1 MTDSIVSNPYAVPAS
16 NLQALP
22 DAAGVPTLEEALS
35 RRYDFGIS
43 DLLGEAWTRTKGTK
57 GIIIGGF
64 VVFYAALF
72 AVMNVLGILLTIF
85 GVAGIAGMGLL
96 GGADDGSLAL
106 GAMAA
111 FFFGSMLVGFL
122 ATAMVYPFL
131 AGINMV
137 GIRAAAGQ
145 PVRFGEVFAH
155 FGRTVPVI
163 ITALLMTL
171 LVVVG
176 YMLFVVP
183 GIYLS
188 VAYILAIPLVV
199 ERGLSP
205 WQALEASRKAI
216 NQHWFKVFGLF
227 LLLGVLM
234 SLSMIPLGIGLL
246 WTIPLMVVSL
256 GVLYRT
262 IFGVRPV
269 ATN

>member
-1 MTDSIVSNPYAVPAS
+1 MTDTLASNPYAVPAS
-16 NLQALP
+16 NLQAIP

-35 RRYDFGIS
+35 RRYDFGVS
-43 DLLGEAWTRTKGTK
+43 DLLGEAWRRTKGTK

-72 AVMNVLGILLTIF
+72 AVMNVLGIILTVF

-111 FFFGSMLVGFL
+111 FFIGSMLVGFL

-145 PVRFGEVFAH
+145 PVRFGEIFSH

-171 LVVVG
+171 LVTVG
-176 YMLFVVP
+176 YLLFVVP

-227 LLLGVLM
+227 LLLGLLM
-234 SLSMIPLGIGLL
+234 SLSVIPLGIGLL

-269 ATN
+269 AAA